1 MSTRDCLA
9 IFTEII
15 FNPMKTDELLD
26 FDYEKNKKEIFDN
39 IVKSID
45 SAMKKNS
52 QQIYIKKLMIVD
64 EEIDVV
70 ARREDWPICLDKAI
84 NFYKQIEDYESCAN
98 CQRSIIKNQ

>member
-1 MSTRDCLA
+1 
-9 IFTEII
+9 
-15 FNPMKTDELLD
+15 MKPDELLD
-26 FDYEKNKKEIFDN
+26 FDYENNKKEIFDT

-45 SAMKKNS
+45 SAMKKKS

-70 ARREDWPICLDKAI
+70 ARREDWPDCLDKAI

-98 CQRSIIKNQ
+98 CQSILSKINQPNKKTKSNARKTN